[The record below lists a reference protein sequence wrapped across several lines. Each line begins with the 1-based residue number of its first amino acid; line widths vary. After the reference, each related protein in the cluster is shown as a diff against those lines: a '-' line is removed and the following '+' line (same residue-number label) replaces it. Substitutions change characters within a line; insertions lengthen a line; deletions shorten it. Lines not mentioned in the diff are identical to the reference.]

1 MLRHKKILK
10 SISAVLAGILLAG
23 TLAGCSDVYTS
34 TETELTY
41 DEAASELESLM
52 TRVSVNNVDNPV
64 MDIYTDEVSEA
75 DTLSDVSAFPIT
87 VQGTGQINLEIAGA
101 TEMTAEE
108 APDDWLN
115 IVAENFN
122 RQRYEINGKTVSIT
136 VRQMTSGE
144 VVTYMRAGA
153 YEPDLY
159 IPSTYP
165 WAMMLEASGIKTI
178 QLTERL
184 VGNTAGIL
192 MKDDIYEEFIGK
204 YGEATLSNLI
214 TAAIAGD
221 VLFAYP
227 NPYTSST
234 GLNGIGAIL
243 YSFDPD
249 NPLSED
255 AASQLRAYQQ
265 SSPPV
270 AYTTAVLRNQAA
282 KGVINTMLM
291 EEQAYINTP
300 TLSGY
305 TYIPFGIRH
314 DHPVYT
320 FSYCS
325 DEEQEAA
332 RLFIDYCMEN
342 ENQELA
348 TEKGFNRHDDYVSQD
363 PGFSGSDWINAQ
375 QIWRENKSGGRPI
388 VAVFV
393 ADTSYSMDGEPLNAL
408 KNALV
413 NTSSYI
419 QDSNYIGLVS
429 YNTDVTV
436 NLPIAEFD
444 ATQRAYF
451 SGEVK
456 NLTPNGN
463 TATYDAVLVG
473 MDMLLKA
480 SEEIGDAKLML
491 FLLTDGQQNRGFT
504 LDRITPI
511 VEGLSIP
518 VYTVAYNY
526 NDNGE
531 LEALSGVNEAASLNA
546 DSDDIVNLLR
556 NLFNAEM

>member
-1 MLRHKKILK
+1 MRKHSMFKKFLV
-10 SISAVLAGILLAG
+10 SVLAGAILALSLAACG
-23 TLAGCSDVYTS
+23 SVYTS
-34 TETELTY
+34 TETELSY
-41 DEAASELESLM
+41 DEAETELSSLLSKVD
-52 TRVSVNNVDNPV
+52 VSAVEDPV
-64 MDIYTDEVSEA
+64 LDIYTDEVSEA
-75 DTLSDVSAFPIT
+75 DALADISTFPIT
-87 VQGTGQINLEIAGA
+87 VQGNGQINLEIAGA
-101 TEMTAEE
+101 TEMTDTSS
-108 APDDWLN
+108 PDNWLN
-115 IVAENFN
+115 EVAEDFN
-122 RQRYEINGKTVSIT
+122 RQGNTVNGKTVSIT

-153 YEPDLY
+153 YEPDIY
-159 IPSTYP
+159 IPSAYP
-165 WAMMLEASGIKTI
+165 WALMLDASGIDTVK
-178 QLTERL
+178 LTDRL

-192 MKDDIYEEFIGK
+192 MRDDVYETFIEK
-204 YGEATLSNLI
+204 YGEATLANLI

-221 VLFAYP
+221 VVFAYP
-227 NPYTSST
+227 NPYTSTT

-249 NPLSED
+249 NPLSEK
-255 AASQLRAYQQ
+255 AVSELRSYQE
-265 SSPPV
+265 SAPPV

-300 TLSGY
+300 SLSDY
-305 TYIPFGIRH
+305 TYIPFGVRH

-320 FSYCS
+320 FDYCTE
-325 DEEQEAA
+325 EEQEAA
-332 RLFIDYCMEN
+332 QLFVDYCLQP

-348 TEKGFNRHDDYVSQD
+348 TQKGFNRHNDYVSQD
-363 PGFSGSDWINAQ
+363 PGFTGADWIAAQ
-375 QIWRENKSGGRPI
+375 QIWKENKSGGRPI

-393 ADTSYSMDGEPLNAL
+393 ADTSYSMDGEPINAL
-408 KNALV
+408 KSALV
-413 NTSSYI
+413 NTSPYI
-419 QDSNYIGLVS
+419 QESNYVGLVS

-436 NLPIAEFD
+436 NLPIAQFD
-444 ATQRAYF
+444 ASQRAYF

-473 MDMLLKA
+473 MDMLTQKA
-480 SEEIGDAKLML
+480 KEIGDAKLML
-491 FLLTDGQQNRGFT
+491 FLLTDGQQNRGYS

-526 NDNGE
+526 SDNGE
-531 LEALSGVNEAASLNA
+531 LEELSGVNEAAFLNA